1 MKKSKIQ
8 LRQSMGNIAK
18 KHHNKF
24 DPDTKRNDG
33 ALGFFQRA
41 SPPNNKKKKKISS
54 VWGPVPGPKKSKNCK
69 TTCLYCINYISF
81 SYNFDS

>member
-41 SPPNNKKKKKISS
+41 SPPNNNNNNNNISS
-54 VWGPVPGPKKSKNCK
+54 VWGPAPGP
-69 TTCLYCINYISF
+69 TINF
-81 SYNFDS
+81 

>member
-1 MKKSKIQ
+1 
-8 LRQSMGNIAK
+8 MGNIAK

-41 SPPNNKKKKKISS
+41 SPPNNNNNNNNNNNKNKKKISI
-54 VWGPVPGPKKSKNCK
+54 V
-69 TTCLYCINYISF
+69 
-81 SYNFDS
+81 

>member
-41 SPPNNKKKKKISS
+41 SPPNNNNNNNNSKISS
-54 VWGPVPGPKKSKNCK
+54 VWGPVPGPKMP
-69 TTCLYCINYISF
+69 
-81 SYNFDS
+81 

>member
-1 MKKSKIQ
+1 MKKSKLQ

-18 KHHNKF
+18 KYHNKF

-41 SPPNNKKKKKISS
+41 SPPNNNNNSNNKKNISS
-54 VWGPVPGPKKSKNCK
+54 VWGPVPGPKMLILVFNCQ
-69 TTCLYCINYISF
+69 
-81 SYNFDS
+81 

>member
-1 MKKSKIQ
+1 MK

-41 SPPNNKKKKKISS
+41 SPHNNNNNNNKNACL
-54 VWGPVPGPKKSKNCK
+54 PVLHLLRVELRCK
-69 TTCLYCINYISF
+69 LQVILHDVTSF
-81 SYNFDS
+81 TLFA

>member
-8 LRQSMGNIAK
+8 LRQSMGNNAK

-41 SPPNNKKKKKISS
+41 SPPKNNNKKKISI
-54 VWGPVPGPKKSKNCK
+54 VWGPVPGPKTMQWQLVNEIACECSHP
-69 TTCLYCINYISF
+69 F
-81 SYNFDS
+81 SS